1 MSIQTPLTRM
11 DLGPS
16 SLLGILD
23 RIGWWGALAMI
34 AVALVYT
41 LFMLL
46 ASRGAPMHGGPSYL
60 GAPLLIVILMPCLNE
75 AEVIGASVRRL
86 TSIPDPG
93 LRIMVID
100 DGSDDDTAQ
109 VAAQAGDARVEVV
122 RRRPPHARLGKGEAL
137 NDALSIVRSRC
148 ASVSSSKVVV
158 GVMDA
163 DGRLDPHA
171 APKIGRASCRERV

>member
-75 AEVIGASVRRL
+75 AEVIG
-86 TSIPDPG
+86 
-93 LRIMVID
+93 
-100 DGSDDDTAQ
+100 
-109 VAAQAGDARVEVV
+109 
-122 RRRPPHARLGKGEAL
+122 
-137 NDALSIVRSRC
+137 
-148 ASVSSSKVVV
+148 
-158 GVMDA
+158 
-163 DGRLDPHA
+163 
-171 APKIGRASCRERV
+171 RAHV